1 MRISSVGCLLL
12 SAWLAGT
19 CRAEMRVASLN
30 LEKKYGPKLVA
41 EIGNEPDLRA
51 ADILLLQEIVDG
63 PQFHVAAEIAAVLGM
78 HAVFEPAFRL
88 KGQFEEGLAILSRY
102 PLGDKTVTGLP
113 HNSLHFHTRIRIVLA
128 ANAET
133 PLGPVRIVNTHLDN
147 RINAAAKRRQLDGV
161 WESADKYAGACVIG
175 GDFNTGN
182 FFWISHL
189 LPIPGVQSLN
199 ELLRE
204 GMARRGFL
212 TPLGKG
218 SGTLHFLGL
227 KLDWI
232 YLRGL
237 TANSSG
243 VTPVFFS
250 DHNSVWVKIDR

>member
-1 MRISSVGCLLL
+1 MRISSLACLLL
-12 SAWLAGT
+12 SVWFSGT
-19 CRAEMRVASLN
+19 CRAEMRIASLN

-51 ADILLLQEIVDG
+51 ADILLFQEIVDG
-63 PQFHVAAEIAAVLGM
+63 PESHVAEQVAAALGM
-78 HAVFEPAFRL
+78 HAVFAPAFRL
-88 KGQFEEGLAILSRY
+88 NGRFEEGLAILSRY
-102 PLGDKTVTGLP
+102 PLADKTVTGLP
-113 HNSLHFHTRIRIVLA
+113 HNSLHFHTRIRVVLA
-128 ANAET
+128 ATAET

-161 WESADKYAGACVIG
+161 WETADKYHGACIIG
-175 GDFNTGN
+175 GDFNSAN

-199 ELLRE
+199 RLLRE
-204 GMARRGFL
+204 GMARRGFT

-218 SGTLHFLGL
+218 GTLHFMGL

-243 VTPVFFS
+243 VTPISFS
-250 DHNSVWVKIDR
+250 DHNSVWVTTDK